1 MDKFQ
6 PYFNI
11 EEKKEQVIFD
21 TISYEYKNVY
31 VIEKESYLYY
41 EDDVC
46 TYVYKNDL
54 CDSMYYESESSVIGV
69 KFEYFTTNKASDKIS
84 LDGRTLLNTYLSI
97 QLFGGRMHLYDD
109 ILCDYSDLLGNYF
122 TITEAQTNT
131 DESCH

>member
-1 MDKFQ
+1 MLIVAFSLLFCEYLWDK
-6 PYFNI
+6 
-11 EEKKEQVIFD
+11 D
-21 TISYEYKNVY
+21 
-31 VIEKESYLYY
+31 IEKESYLYY
-41 EDDVC
+41 EDDEC

-54 CDSMYYESESSVIGV
+54 CDSVYYESESSVIGV

-84 LDGRTLLNTYLSI
+84 LDGRTILNTYLCI
-97 QLFGGRMHLYDD
+97 QAYSGRMHLYDD